1 MVQSPNLH
9 NPLIPYIVALALV
22 HPSDVLGLLLRNG
35 FAVQLH
41 QLLDTCFLASPD
53 VNQFHALNRVPNVC
67 SIKKIYFHI
76 VSFIL
81 GVGRGVRPVG
91 ALPPYLPT
99 LLLTIH
105 YSFHTPN
112 INLHALRSTLLPF
125 LLCRIVRQLR
135 VSCRVRKC
143 SLSLLCSPSCTCLH
157 L

>member
-91 ALPPYLPT
+91 ALPPLSP
-99 LLLTIH
+99 H
-105 YSFHTPN
+105 
-112 INLHALRSTLLPF
+112 
-125 LLCRIVRQLR
+125 IVTYH
-135 VSCRVRKC
+135 
-143 SLSLLCSPSCTCLH
+143 SLLISYTQYKPSCSKEYSSAFSLVSNCATTSGFLSGSQM
-157 L
+157 

>member
-22 HPSDVLGLLLRNG
+22 HPSDVLGLLLRSG

-99 LLLTIH
+99 LLLTHFIH
-105 YSFHTPN
+105 PKYPFMMPSIMFCLPPF
-112 INLHALRSTLLPF
+112 IELSDNLWFF
-125 LLCRIVRQLR
+125 LGF
-135 VSCRVRKC
+135 
-143 SLSLLCSPSCTCLH
+143 
-157 L
+157 